1 MISADFDYVRAKS
14 LRDAL
19 NALALKDGSKLIAG
33 GHSLI
38 PLMRF
43 RLAAPS
49 KLVDIGGLDELKGIE
64 EKGRGARIGAATT
77 YRELLDSP
85 LIKERFPLMIDAV
98 SGIGDTQV
106 RNRGTVGGGIAHADP
121 ASDMPAVMLALNAT
135 MSLRSKGGKRS
146 VSAVEFFKGAFV
158 TAMAEDEMLI
168 DIVLPPLPRGA
179 GTSYVS
185 FEQLASGYAL
195 AAVAAVIGK
204 SRKTVNHAAVAITGV
219 SDSGAYLMASA
230 ASLVGTNCD
239 GHAMDA
245 AAAGAVEGITV
256 NSDIHAPADY
266 RSHLARVAVRRAIAL
281 ASSRA

>member
-1 MISADFDYVRAKS
+1 MIPAAFDYVRAKS

-43 RLAAPS
+43 RLAAPT
-49 KLVDIGGLDELKGIE
+49 KLVDVGGLEELKGIE

-85 LIKERFPLMIDAV
+85 LIKERFPVMYDAV
-98 SGIGDTQV
+98 SGIADLQV

-121 ASDMPAVMLALNAT
+121 ASDMPAVMLALGAT
-135 MSLRSKGGKRS
+135 MSLRSKAGKRS
-146 VSAVEFFKGAFV
+146 VAAAEFFTGPFV
-158 TAMAEDEMLI
+158 TAMADDEMLI
-168 DIVLPPLPRGA
+168 DIIVPPLPRGA
-179 GTSYVS
+179 GSAYVS
-185 FEQLASGYAL
+185 FEQQASGYAL

-204 SRKTVNHAAVAITGV
+204 SRKTVNHASVAITGV
-219 SDSGAYLMASA
+219 SESGAYLMASA
-230 ASLVGTNCD
+230 ALLIGTNAD
-239 GHAMDA
+239 SAALDA
-245 AAAGAVEGITV
+245 ASAGATEGITV

-266 RSHLARVAVRRAIAL
+266 RAHLARVAARRAIAL